1 MNRYLHLYNII
12 IIKFKCGLVHIS
24 IMIKNNK
31 KTIILRLKF
40 PNFIQRGKVIERL
53 FKEDKDRY

>member
-1 MNRYLHLYNII
+1 MWVGTYFHYD
-12 IIKFKCGLVHIS
+12 
-24 IMIKNNK
+24 KNNK